1 MPRTLDM
8 ATSLSKQAGI
18 LVPEQAVSN
27 SKLQDMVG
35 LAGDATSIFAQT
47 SPRSGEGQM
56 DNPMSPIHG
65 DEIFFTYLWVGARFQ
80 SHDGQWWEIDE
91 YDGWGKIGLH
101 NVWYPR
107 MQAIVSVDDVRR
119 SIYAW
124 IEPIQQVVPPAP
136 AGVSYSSGPS

>member
-1 MPRTLDM
+1 MVDTRNM
-8 ATSLSKQAGI
+8 AASLSKQAGI

-27 SKLQDMVG
+27 AKLQDIVG
-35 LAGDATSIFAQT
+35 VAEDALSIFAQT
-47 SPRSGEGQM
+47 SPPPGVGEI
-56 DNPMSPIHG
+56 DNPLSPIHG
-65 DEIFFTYLWVGARFQ
+65 DQIFFTYLWVGARFQ

-107 MQAIVSVDDVRR
+107 MQAIVSVADVRR

-136 AGVSYSSGPS
+136 AGVVYGS